1 MIVRIEN
8 LDFDRCKAEY
18 EESILEDLDWL
29 GVPYQKPV
37 LRQSDRMD
45 AYRCALDRYRHFP
58 QLDDSSSLRKHAY
71 ALPIDDIDPVATV
84 RYTYLRC

>member
-45 AYRCALDRYRHFP
+45 AYRCALDRYFLFSAEP
-58 QLDDSSSLRKHAY
+58 DDSSCLRTHAY
-71 ALPIDDIDPVATV
+71 ALPIDDIDPATV
-84 RYTYLRC
+84 RNTYLRC